1 MVQVRIRT
9 ELRYYSNM
17 ERDAWLF
24 IGFFVLMFFIWILI
38 GGPTR
43 PLALSGPALPLPGAL
58 GGGTYLSLPR
68 APFSIGNTDVSLPSI
83 GLGSDASGSGYGS
96 NAPVP
101 SSSSLSGVSFGTP
114 SPYRGT
120 ITMSHSISGAGS
132 SNPNDEYLTLSVS
145 SNAGVPVDITGWTL
159 ESDATGNA
167 AVIPG
172 GTPLPLSGIVNSA
185 ADIVLEP
192 GQQAI
197 ILSGQSPI
205 GASFQENK
213 CIGYFANFQTFSP
226 ALPQSCPSPSTEL
239 QTYYGPSYIRDASCI
254 DYVNTL
260 NRCEAVLTPPTTIS
274 GACQSFVLKYFN
286 YNGCVQA
293 HQNDADFAGNTWRV
307 YLGRTAPLWRAQHE
321 VVKLL
326 DKQGRTVDAFTY

>member
-1 MVQVRIRT
+1 
-9 ELRYYSNM
+9 M
-17 ERDAWLF
+17 ERDAWFF
-24 IGFFVLMFFIWILI
+24 IGFFVLMFFVWILI

-43 PLALSGPALPLPGAL
+43 PISFSGPTLPLPGQL

-68 APFSIGNTDVSLPSI
+68 SPFSIGSSGGVTLP
-83 GLGSDASGSGYGS
+83 GSSSGYGS
-96 NAPVP
+96 ESGAGTNAPVP
-101 SSSSLSGVSFGTP
+101 PSSSLNGVSYGTP

-120 ITMSHSISGAGS
+120 VTLSHSISGAGS

-167 AVIPG
+167 TVIPG

-213 CIGYFANFQTFSP
+213 CIGYFADFQSFSP
-226 ALPQSCPSPSTEL
+226 SLPQTCPDPSTEL
-239 QTYYGPSYIRDASCI
+239 QRFYGPYYIRDAGCI
-254 DYVNTL
+254 DYVNTI
-260 NRCEAVLTPPTTIS
+260 NRCQAVLTPPTTIS
-274 GACQSFVLKYFN
+274 GACQSFVLKYLN